1 MPRYLT
7 IGLLTLKPGNRAVA
21 EQIADQGAAGVAQQ
35 PGYEGVTFFLDEE
48 RNVYG
53 AVSFWE
59 SREAAEQAN
68 DVLTPQFSQA
78 FGDLLE
84 GSIESLVY
92 EVYEHQQ

>member
-7 IGLLTLKPGNRAVA
+7 LGLVTLKPGNRPAA
-21 EQIADQGAAGVAQQ
+21 EQIADQGAPGMAQQ
-35 PGYEGVTFFLDEE
+35 PGFEGATFFLDEE

-59 SREAAEQAN
+59 SRETAEQAN
-68 DVLTPQFSQA
+68 DVLTPQFEQA

-84 GSIESLVY
+84 GSIESRIY
-92 EVYEHQQ
+92 EIYEHKQ